1 MPNGE
6 SREGLEDVYEQE
18 RQYVGRAVRDM
29 SVEEMIAEMRDR
41 VVPRLHAPPP
51 PTTDPRLPVFR
62 EPEPTEP
69 RFKIPKGF
77 TPLHPLI
84 NTTTQPD
91 EKPEHLLRTDRV
103 RYVLRSGE
111 KGSNWVSH
119 LWWGDSPRQ
128 TGAIVAYKKLKKES
142 PWVDWGNLHRLTD
155 LRDHPIHGTIPDIA
169 RLNSTLTTPELVVW
183 LRDFNRPVG
192 YVRRADAWDWGL
204 DGTGNDIMRYR
215 LAGEEDE
222 SITRI

>member
-6 SREGLEDVYEQE
+6 SREGLENVLELE
-18 RQYVGRAVRDM
+18 RGYF
-29 SVEEMIAEMRDR
+29 VEEMIAEMRDR
-41 VVPRLHAPPP
+41 VAPP
-51 PTTDPRLPVFR
+51 PTTDPT
-62 EPEPTEP
+62 PEPTEP

-84 NTTTQPD
+84 NTTSQPD

-103 RYVLRSGE
+103 RYVLRGGE
-111 KGSNWVSH
+111 RGSSLVSH

-128 TGAIVAYKKLKKES
+128 TSSIVAYKKLKKES
-142 PWVDWGNLHRLTD
+142 PWVDWGNLHRLID
-155 LRDHPIHGTIPDIA
+155 LRDRPINDQVPDIA

-192 YVRRADAWDWGL
+192 YVRRADAWDWSL

>member
-6 SREGLEDVYEQE
+6 SREGLEDVLERE

-84 NTTTQPD
+84 NTTTQAD

-103 RYVLRSGE
+103 RYVLRGGE
-111 KGSNWVSH
+111 KGSSLVSH
-119 LWWGDSPRQ
+119 LWWGDSPSQ
-128 TGAIVAYKKLKKES
+128 SGAIVAYKKLKKES
-142 PWVDWGNLHRLTD
+142 PWVDWGNLHRYSD
-155 LRDHPIHGTIPDIA
+155 LRDRPLDTTPDIA
-169 RLNSTLTTPELVVW
+169 QLDSSLNTPEIIVW
-183 LRDFNRPVG
+183 LREANRPSAF
-192 YVRRADAWDWGL
+192 VRSASRWNWTL
-204 DGTGNDIMRYR
+204 DGSEQDIMRYR
-215 LAGEEDE
+215 LAGEEDA
-222 SITRI
+222 SLPRI

>member
-6 SREGLEDVYEQE
+6 SGEGLEDVLE
-18 RQYVGRAVRDM
+18 REGQYLVR
-29 SVEEMIAEMRDR
+29 R
-41 VVPRLHAPPP
+41 APPS
-51 PTTDPRLPVFR
+51 TTDPRMPIFR
-62 EPEPTEP
+62 DPEPTEP

-84 NTTTQPD
+84 NTTSQAD

-103 RYVLRSGE
+103 RYILRSGE
-111 KGSNWVSH
+111 KCSSLVSH
-119 LWWGDSPRQ
+119 LWWGDAPSQ
-128 TGAIVAYKKLKKES
+128 SSAIVAYKKLKKES
-142 PWVDWGNLHRLTD
+142 PWVDWGNLHRLID
-155 LRDHPIHGTIPDIA
+155 LRDRPLNDQVPDIA

-183 LRDFNRPVG
+183 LRDSNRPVG
-192 YVRRADAWDWGL
+192 FVRRADSWDWSL
-204 DGTGNDIMRYR
+204 DGTSNDIMRYR

>member
-18 RQYVGRAVRDM
+18 RQFLGGVIR
-29 SVEEMIAEMRDR
+29 VEDMIAEMRDR
-41 VVPRLHAPPP
+41 VAPRLHAPPP

-62 EPEPTEP
+62 EPQTPEP

-77 TPLHPLI
+77 TPLHPL
-84 NTTTQPD
+84 TGATLEPD

-103 RYVLRSGE
+103 RYVLRGGE
-111 KGSNWVSH
+111 RGSSLVSH
-119 LWWGDSPRQ
+119 LWWGDSPSQ
-128 TGAIVAYKKLKKES
+128 NSSIVAYKKLKKES
-142 PWVDWGNLHRLTD
+142 PWVDWGNLHRLID
-155 LRDHPIHGTIPDIA
+155 LRDRPIVEVPDIA

>member
-6 SREGLEDVYEQE
+6 SREGLEDVLELE
-18 RQYVGRAVRDM
+18 REYFTSASRRQ
-29 SVEEMIAEMRDR
+29 SVEEMIAEMRSSILR
-41 VVPRLHAPPP
+41 
-51 PTTDPRLPVFR
+51 TDPRMPVFR
-62 EPEPTEP
+62 EPQTPEP

-77 TPLHPLI
+77 TPLHPSI
-84 NTTTQPD
+84 NDHAQKPD
-91 EKPEHLLRTDRV
+91 EKPVHLLRTDRV
-103 RYVLRSGE
+103 RYVLRGGE
-111 KGSNWVSH
+111 KGSSLVSH
-119 LWWGDSPRQ
+119 LWWGDSPSQ
-128 TGAIVAYKKLKKES
+128 SGAIVAYKKLKKES
-142 PWVDWGNLHRLTD
+142 PWVDWGNLHRYSD

-169 RLNSTLTTPELVVW
+169 RLNSTLTIPELVVW

>member
-6 SREGLEDVYEQE
+6 SREGLEDVLDREGHYLT
-18 RQYVGRAVRDM
+18 RDII
-29 SVEEMIAEMRDR
+29 SLEETIAEMRATVIR
-41 VVPRLHAPPP
+41 TTQ
-51 PTTDPRLPVFR
+51 PTLTLASQTP
-62 EPEPTEP
+62 EP

-77 TPLHPLI
+77 TPLHPL
-84 NTTTQPD
+84 TGATLEPD

-111 KGSNWVSH
+111 KGSSLVSQ

-128 TGAIVAYKKLKKES
+128 NSSIVAYKKLKKES
-142 PWVDWGNLHRLTD
+142 PWVDWGTWHRLID
-155 LRDHPIHGTIPDIA
+155 LRDRPINDQVPDIA
-169 RLNSTLTTPELVVW
+169 RLNSTLTTPEVLVW

>member
-6 SREGLEDVYEQE
+6 SREGLEDVLDREGHYLT
-18 RQYVGRAVRDM
+18 RDIV
-29 SVEEMIAEMRDR
+29 SLEETIAEMRAS
-41 VVPRLHAPPP
+41 VVRRAPPSI
-51 PTTDPRLPVFR
+51 TDPRLPVFR
-62 EPEPTEP
+62 DPEPTEP

-84 NTTTQPD
+84 NTTTQAD

-103 RYVLRSGE
+103 RYVLRGGE
-111 KGSNWVSH
+111 RGSSLVSH
-119 LWWGDSPRQ
+119 LWWGDSPSQ
-128 TGAIVAYKKLKKES
+128 NSSIVAYKKLKKES
-142 PWVDWGNLHRLTD
+142 PWVDWGNLHRLID
-155 LRDHPIHGTIPDIA
+155 LRDRPIVEVPDIA
-169 RLNSTLTTPELVVW
+169 RLNSTLTTPEVLVW

-192 YVRRADAWDWGL
+192 YVRRADAWDWSL